1 MLAEAIHSLTLET
14 QIFIGIILLFNFY
27 FHIRFTPETALKSP
41 AFLTTLGILGT
52 FIGIAIGLWH
62 FDANDVQGSVPKL
75 IDGIKTAVWA
85 SAFGIFCAL
94 TIKLRDIIAHRR
106 RTPAVAAKG
115 ATADDIA
122 EILRSIDAEIADL
135 KPALDS
141 YHDRMAEANTKAL
154 VTALSGIIADFN
166 VKLNEQFGENFKK
179 LNEASERLVAW
190 QQAHGE
196 QLTQTTSSM
205 KEASEHF
212 AKMTSQSGDF
222 HKHAEGL
229 AALLAGLEVQRKE
242 LTGSLTSL
250 STLVNNASSNLP
262 QLEERLNDMTV
273 GLARGM
279 QAANETFNQNMA
291 ELISKTKE
299 QVMVLDTALSEEL
312 TKSLESFGRQMA
324 ALSQKFAD
332 DYGPITERLNAI
344 LKIGK

>member
-1 MLAEAIHSLTLET
+1 QLA
-14 QIFIGIILLFNFY
+14 
-27 FHIRFTPETALKSP
+27 
-41 AFLTTLGILGT
+41 
-52 FIGIAIGLWH
+52 
-62 FDANDVQGSVPKL
+62 
-75 IDGIKTAVWA
+75 
-85 SAFGIFCAL
+85 
-94 TIKLRDIIAHRR
+94 
-106 RTPAVAAKG
+106 
-115 ATADDIA
+115 
-122 EILRSIDAEIADL
+122 
-135 KPALDS
+135 
-141 YHDRMAEANTKAL
+141 
-154 VTALSGIIADFN
+154 
-166 VKLNEQFGENFKK
+166 
-179 LNEASERLVAW
+179 
-190 QQAHGE
+190 
-196 QLTQTTSSM
+196 QTTDSM

-273 GLARGM
+273 GLTRGM

-332 DYGPITERLNAI
+332 DYGPITERLSAI